1 MPGAPDQTALATLSE
16 AGRAEAHRRWLVLRP
31 HLEDGVPLTHVAAQS
46 GIPHRTLQRWLAR
59 YRAGGLAGLGR
70 AARADR
76 GRSRFPEPLRLL
88 AEGLALRTP
97 APSAAQVHRQVTEVA
112 EREGWPVPSYS
123 AVYAIIRGID
133 PALRTLAVEGAKRYA
148 EVFEL
153 VYRRQA
159 ARPNEIW
166 QADHT
171 QLDLWVVTPAGHPA
185 RPWLTVIEDDHSRA
199 IAGYAVNLGAPSAL
213 QTALALRQ
221 AIWRKAD
228 PAWHVCG
235 IPSVFYTDHGSDFT
249 SRHLE
254 QAAADLG
261 MRLVFSLPGQ
271 PPRGRGKVERYLD
284 TVNQMCLAALPGYA
298 PRGTRDRA
306 GQARLTLAELDAALG
321 EFIVKVYNHRVHGE
335 TGQPPQARWE
345 AGGFLPRLPES
356 AEQLDLL
363 LLTVA
368 KPRKVHPDGIHFQGL
383 RYLNPVLAAYVGEPV
398 TIRYDPRDLA
408 DIRVFHRDRF
418 LTRAICPDLAAAT
431 VSLKEITAA
440 RTARRRELRRQIG
453 ERASVVDRLI
463 AVHAP
468 PPPGPPAKAVTA
480 ESQPGPRLA
489 AMSRSASRSVWSG
502 WTWSSIPPWMSSSL
516 PANRSAMSTLEA
528 RAQASGLSAPS

>member
-1 MPGAPDQTALATLSE
+1 MPGASDHATLVSLGE
-16 AGRAEAHRRWLVLRP
+16 AGRTEAHRRWLILRAN
-31 HLEDGVPLTHVAAQS
+31 LEDGVPLSRVAVQS

-59 YRAGGLAGLGR
+59 YRADGLAGLGR

-88 AEGLALRTP
+88 VEGLALRTP
-97 APSAAQVHRQVTEVA
+97 VPSAAQVHRQVTAVA

-123 AVYAIIRGID
+123 AVYAVIRGID

-159 ARPNEIW
+159 GRPNEIW

-171 QLDLWVVTPAGHPA
+171 QLDLWVVTPSGSPA
-185 RPWLTVIEDDHSRA
+185 RPWLTVIEDDYSRV

-213 QTALALRQ
+213 QTALVLRQ
-221 AIWRKAD
+221 AIWRKVD

-235 IPSVFYTDHGSDFT
+235 IPAVFYTDHGSDFT
-249 SRHLE
+249 SRHIE
-254 QAAADLG
+254 QVAADLG

-271 PPRGRGKVERYLD
+271 PRGRGKVERYMD
-284 TVNQMCLAALPGYA
+284 TVNQMCLSALPGYA

-306 GQARLTLAELDAALG
+306 AQARLTLAELDAALG

-345 AGGFLPRLPES
+345 AGGFLPHLPES
-356 AEQLDLL
+356 PEQLDLL

-383 RYLNPVLAAYVGEPV
+383 RYLDPVLAAYVGEPV

-408 DIRVFHRDRF
+408 EIRVFHRDRF

-468 PPPGPPAKAVTA
+468 PPPGLPVEAAVTS
-480 ESQPGPRLA
+480 EDQPEL
-489 AMSRSASRSVWSG
+489 
-502 WTWSSIPPWMSSSL
+502 L
-516 PANRSAMSTLEA
+516 PKLKRYREE
-528 RAQASGLSAPS
+528 

>member
-1 MPGAPDQTALATLSE
+1 MPGAPDQATLVSLGE
-16 AGRAEAHRRWLVLRP
+16 AGRTEAHRRWLVLRA
-31 HLEDGVPLTHVAAQS
+31 HLQDGVPLSRVAAQS

-59 YRAGGLAGLGR
+59 YRADGLAGLGR

-88 AEGLALRTP
+88 VEGLALRTP
-97 APSAAQVHRQVTEVA
+97 VPSAAQVHRQVTVVA
-112 EREGWPVPSYS
+112 KREGWPVPSYS

-153 VYRRQA
+153 VHRRQA
-159 ARPNEIW
+159 GHPNEIW

-171 QLDLWVVTPAGHPA
+171 ELDLWVVTPAGQPA
-185 RPWLTVIEDDHSRA
+185 RPWLTVIEDDYSRA

-221 AIWRKAD
+221 AVWRKAE
-228 PAWHVCG
+228 PGWHVCG
-235 IPSVFYTDHGSDFT
+235 IPAVFHTDHGSDFT
-249 SRHLE
+249 SRHMK

-261 MRLVFSLPGQ
+261 MRLVFSLPGR
-271 PPRGRGKVERYLD
+271 PRGRGKVERYMNTINL
-284 TVNQMCLAALPGYA
+284 MCLPALPGYA

-306 GQARLTLAELDAALG
+306 GQARLSLAELDAALG
-321 EFIVKVYNHRVHGE
+321 TFIVTDYNNRVHSE

-356 AEQLDLL
+356 LEQLDLL

-368 KPRKVHPDGIHFQGL
+368 KPRKVHPDGIRFQGL
-383 RYLNPVLAAYVGEPV
+383 RYLDPVLAAYVGESV
-398 TIRYDPRDLA
+398 IIRYDPRDLA
-408 DIRVFHRDRF
+408 EIRVFHHGRF
-418 LTRAICPDLAAAT
+418 LTRAICPDLAGTT

-440 RTARRRELRRQIG
+440 RSARRRELNRQIG

-468 PPPGPPAKAVTA
+468 PPPSPPAATPA
-480 ESQPGPRLA
+480 ANPAGRRLK
-489 AMSRSASRSVWSG
+489 RYR
-502 WTWSSIPPWMSSSL
+502 
-516 PANRSAMSTLEA
+516 EE
-528 RAQASGLSAPS
+528 

>member
-1 MPGAPDQTALATLSE
+1 LATLSE
-16 AGRAEAHRRWLVLRP
+16 ATRAEVHRRWLVLQA
-31 HLEDGVPLTHVAAQS
+31 HIDGGVPLTRVAATS
-46 GIPHRTLQRWLAR
+46 GIPYRTLQRWLAR
-59 YRAGGLAGLGR
+59 YQVGGLSGLAR

-76 GRSRFPEPLRLL
+76 GRSGFPEPLRLL

-97 APSAAQVHRQVTEVA
+97 APSAAQVHRQVAAVA

-123 AVYAIIRGID
+123 SVYAIIRGID
-133 PALRTLAVEGAKRYA
+133 PALRTLAVDGAKRYA

-159 ARPNEIW
+159 SRPNEIW

-171 QLDLWVVTPAGHPA
+171 QLDLWVVTPAGRPA

-199 IAGYAVNLGAPSAL
+199 VAGYAVNLGAPSAL
-213 QTALALRQ
+213 QTALAVRQ
-221 AIWRKAD
+221 AIWRKAE
-228 PAWHVCG
+228 PGWHVCG
-235 IPSVFYTDHGSDFT
+235 IPAVFYTDHGSDFS
-249 SRHLE
+249 SRHME
-254 QAAADLG
+254 QVAADLG

-271 PPRGRGKVERYLD
+271 PRGRGKVERYMD
-284 TVNQMCLAALPGYA
+284 TVNQMCLSALPGYA
-298 PRGTRDRA
+298 PRGTRERA
-306 GQARLTLAELDAALG
+306 AQARLTLAELDAALG
-321 EFIVKVYNHRVHGE
+321 EFIVKVYNHRVHSE

-345 AGGFLPRLPES
+345 AGGFLPNLPES

-383 RYLNPVLAAYVGEPV
+383 RYLDPVLAAYVGEPV

-408 DIRVFHRDRF
+408 EIRVFHRDLF
-418 LTRAICPDLAAAT
+418 LTRAICPDLTAAT

-468 PPPGPPAKAVTA
+468 PPPALPVEAAVT
-480 ESQPGPRLA
+480 EEDQPQP
-489 AMSRSASRSVWSG
+489 
-502 WTWSSIPPWMSSSL
+502 L
-516 PANRSAMSTLEA
+516 PKLKRYREE
-528 RAQASGLSAPS
+528 

>member
-1 MPGAPDQTALATLSE
+1 MTHPAGQAALAGLGE
-16 AGRAEAHRRWLVLRP
+16 DARAEAHRRWLVLRP
-31 HLEDGVPLTHVAAQS
+31 HIEDGVPLARVAAQCEV
-46 GIPHRTLQRWLAR
+46 PYRTLQRWLSR
-59 YRAGGLAGLGR
+59 YQAGGLVGLVR
-70 AARADR
+70 SQRADR
-76 GRSRFPEPLRLL
+76 GRSGFPEELRLL

-97 APSAAQVHRQVTEVA
+97 TPSVAYVHRQVAAVA
-112 EREGWPVPSYS
+112 AREGWPIPSYS
-123 AVYAIIRGID
+123 SVYAVIRGID

-159 ARPNEIW
+159 DRPNEIW

-171 QLDLWVVTPAGHPA
+171 QLDLWVVTPAGSPA

-221 AIWRKAD
+221 AIWPKAD

-254 QAAADLG
+254 QVAADLG

-271 PPRGRGKVERYLD
+271 PRGRGKVERYMD
-284 TVNQMCLAALPGYA
+284 TVNQMCLSALPGYA

-306 GQARLTLAELDAALG
+306 AQARLTLAELDAALG
-321 EFIVKVYNHRVHGE
+321 DFIVKVYNYRVHGE

-345 AGGFLPRLPES
+345 VGGFLPHLPES
-356 AEQLDLL
+356 PEQLDLL

-383 RYLNPVLAAYVGEPV
+383 RYLDPVLAAYVGEPV

-408 DIRVFHRDRF
+408 EIRVFHRDRF

-431 VSLKEITAA
+431 VSLKDITAA

-468 PPPGPPAKAVTA
+468 PPPGPPVEAAATA
-480 ESQPGPRLA
+480 EEQPEPRPKLK
-489 AMSRSASRSVWSG
+489 RYR
-502 WTWSSIPPWMSSSL
+502 
-516 PANRSAMSTLEA
+516 EE
-528 RAQASGLSAPS
+528 